1 MKNVSRFVSVML
13 ISIAVCGCS
22 KGDAVKNEQVK
33 ASLDSTIVE
42 EFDVEEVEL
51 DSLEIRKRIET
62 ITQAIANGD
71 AKTLAHLTTYPI
83 ERPYPLK
90 DIEDSAQMVAYFDTM
105 FDAPIREKLR
115 KATAKDWE
123 AVGWRGYMFDDGN
136 LWFQNELAVV
146 NYVSK
151 KEQQMIQALKE
162 KEQATLHGS
171 LRGNGWEPVSCY
183 LGDDGTLFRLDR
195 KTKKKDDEYRLAIF
209 HKGAKAGDKP
219 EMILTGELEI
229 MGSAAEH
236 IYTFQNDKDVS
247 VSFFDSAEE
256 EELVMNM
263 EINGKEKS
271 VPVVPCWWLDIIK

>member
-1 MKNVSRFVSVML
+1 
-13 ISIAVCGCS
+13 
-22 KGDAVKNEQVK
+22 
-33 ASLDSTIVE
+33 
-42 EFDVEEVEL
+42 
-51 DSLEIRKRIET
+51 
-62 ITQAIANGD
+62 
-71 AKTLAHLTTYPI
+71 
-83 ERPYPLK
+83 
-90 DIEDSAQMVAYFDTM
+90 
-105 FDAPIREKLR
+105 
-115 KATAKDWE
+115 
-123 AVGWRGYMFDDGN
+123 
-136 LWFQNELAVV
+136 
-146 NYVSK
+146 
-151 KEQQMIQALKE
+151 MIQALKE

-183 LGDDGTLFRLDR
+183 LADDGTLFRLDR

-236 IYTFQNDKDVS
+236 IYTFQNDKGVS

-271 VPVVPCWWLDIIK
+271 VPVVPCRWLDIIK